1 MPVWPEELPQEPNG
15 DQKWKETFPDNLLR
29 EKNDFGPD
37 TVRRRGIAG
46 VTRLSLP
53 YRFRP
58 LETGRD
64 QTAIFEDWYKNTLKD
79 GALAFDFIWPPAP
92 RATQTVSARIVSPP
106 SLTHQGFGVYDVTLE
121 MEILP

>member
-1 MPVWPEELPQEPNG
+1 MPVWPAALPQEPNG
-15 DQKWKETFPDNLLR
+15 DAKWKETYPDNLLR

-53 YRFRP
+53 YRFQP
-58 LETGRD
+58 TGAGH
-64 QTAIFEDWYKNTLKD
+64 QVAIFEAWYKNELKD
-79 GALAFDFIWPPAP
+79 GALAFDFPWPPAP
-92 RATQTVSARIVSPP
+92 RETQTVSARITFPP
-106 SLTHQGFGVYDVTLE
+106 SLTHQGAGVYDCTLE